1 MKKIF
6 SIILIVLCFSAQVD
20 GCEICGCGTGNYYI
34 GLLPQFS
41 RAFIGTRY
49 EFSHFHTSMK
59 NEPSQYSNDL
69 FQTVEIWGGLN
80 VGKRWQILAL
90 LPFNSIHQNSDDGSY
105 QSSGIGDAA
114 TIANYKIFNNSS
126 ATAKKKLI
134 TQTLWLGVGIK
145 LATGKFTIDSNNP
158 ALVSLANT
166 QLGSGSNDMMLNAIY
181 NLNVNRVGISTS
193 INYKMNSGNADQ
205 YYFGNKFS
213 GSTIAYCPIKKQV
226 FVITPHGGLMYE
238 HTDCSKLATQKVPE
252 TGGYL
257 VSTAAGVDINI
268 KNVTFGC
275 NAQLPVSQNFA
286 SAQTNT
292 KIKGILHI
300 TFSL

>member
-6 SIILIVLCFSAQVD
+6 TIILIVLCFSTQVD
-20 GCEICGCGTGNYYI
+20 ACEICGCGTGNYYI

-49 EFSHFHTSMK
+49 EFSRFHTSMK
-59 NEPSQYSNDL
+59 NAPSQYSNDL

-80 VGKRWQILAL
+80 VGKRWQLLTL

-105 QSSGIGDAA
+105 QSSGIGDLAA
-114 TIANYKIFNNSS
+114 MVNYKIFSNAS
-126 ATAKKKLI
+126 ATAEKKLI

-145 LATGKFTIDSNNP
+145 LATGKFTIDSNDP
-158 ALVSLANT
+158 ALVALANT
-166 QLGSGSNDMMLNAIY
+166 QLGSGSNDMMMNAIY
-181 NLNVNRVGISTS
+181 NLNINRVGISTS
-193 INYKMNSGNADQ
+193 ISYKINTANADQ

-213 GSTIAYCPIKKQV
+213 VSTIAYCPIKKEV

-238 HTDCSKLATQKVPE
+238 HTDGSKLANQKIPE

-257 VSTAAGVDINI
+257 MSTAAGIDINF
-268 KNVTFGC
+268 KNVTIGC
-275 NAQLPVSQNFA
+275 NAQLPISQNFA

-292 KIKGILHI
+292 KIKGMLHI